1 MPLSELYSV
10 EDKLTPAQFKALDE
24 YYEELASRD
33 IDFIDVPD
41 TPKAIVDS
49 LVYYWEKECKEQGLT
64 MVYEIDH
71 ALLCKGMDGQNER
84 AKIDDLMYR
93 LVDAKKYIAAQ
104 GGDSI
109 GLVLSQMNREIRKT
123 ERVQNAD
130 MHRPGT
136 ECLFG
141 ASSIEQCSDYIV
153 ISHIPA
159 KLGIQSY
166 TANALP
172 TRMQIGEDILQ
183 IPYFELVK
191 NRTGVADLTI
201 PMWNK
206 LAFFDF
212 DEMEK
217 DVFLKLK
224 EDAADGA
231 IPIYNAQGK
240 IGF

>member
-1 MPLSELYSV
+1 
-10 EDKLTPAQFKALDE
+10 
-24 YYEELASRD
+24 
-33 IDFIDVPD
+33 
-41 TPKAIVDS
+41 
-49 LVYYWEKECKEQGLT
+49 